1 MGLRVWL
8 AELRAPFLL
17 LTPDVVAFGTALAWV
32 RGYFSPLLCAVTV
45 LGALLLHMAV
55 NVLNDYFD
63 YVGGVDLHT
72 KRTPFSGGSGI
83 LTAGLLNPKS
93 VYSLGVASLLGG
105 LAVGAYLALTVGP
118 WVLALGLVGAAT
130 AYLYTPVLTK
140 LGVGELSTGLNF
152 GPLMVLGAYY
162 VQTGRMDLE
171 GFLAGIPLGLLI
183 ANLLLLN
190 EFPDVEADA
199 RGGRRTLP
207 ILVGRPAAAR
217 IFAAVHILAFLSLA
231 ALVASGVLPVGAL
244 LGIVGAFPAFKASSG
259 ALRHSEEIEALV
271 PFMAANVQA
280 TLITPLLATVG
291 VVVQGLLA

>member
-1 MGLRVWL
+1 MGVKVWL
-8 AELRAPFLL
+8 AELRVPFLL
-17 LTPDVVAFGTALAWV
+17 LTPDIVAFGSVLAWS
-32 RGYFSPLLCAVTV
+32 RGHFDLRLFAITV
-45 LGALLLHMAV
+45 IGALMLHVAV

-63 YVGGVDLHT
+63 YVSGVDLHT

-83 LTAGLLNPKS
+83 LPAGLLSPKS
-93 VYSLGVASLLGG
+93 VHSLGVASLLGG

-130 AYLYTPVLTK
+130 AYLYTPVLTR

-171 GFLAGIPLGLLI
+171 GFLAGIPIGLLV
-183 ANLLLLN
+183 ANLLILN

-217 IFAAVHILAFLSLA
+217 IFAAVHVLAFLLLA
-231 ALVASGVLPVGAL
+231 ALVTSGVLPVGSL
-244 LGIVGAFPAFKASSG
+244 LGLVGAFPAFKAISG

-291 VVVQGLLA
+291 VVVQGLMA